1 MSQTEERKKAF
12 QEGEIAH
19 ANPQEWKNAIFWP
32 NGQQLHVEDWKGTRL
47 GWEIGN
53 DFECHVKRFQLGPIG
68 SGEPKQWAM
77 VTFILL
83 FKERY

>member
-32 NGQQLHVEDWKGTRL
+32 NGQ
-47 GWEIGN
+47 
-53 DFECHVKRFQLGPIG
+53 
-68 SGEPKQWAM
+68 
-77 VTFILL
+77 
-83 FKERY
+83 